1 MSKKEELKEQILRL
15 TREYYQEAHAKAQ
28 DFVPGKTK
36 VNYGGRYFDD
46 REMVNLV
53 DASLDFWLTAGPW
66 AHRFEVGLA
75 KWLGVTY
82 CSLCNSGSSA
92 NLLAF
97 SALTAHEL
105 GDRAIKRGDE
115 VITVAAGF
123 PTTVS
128 AILQYHAVP
137 VFVDMRIEDS
147 NIDVTQLEAALSPKT
162 DIVFVT
168 TSRDR
173 AIDAFAVGA
182 VHYLVK
188 PVTTDAIRE
197 AFARIAEKWSKK
209 RPLFTV
215 KVGRALCSE
224 FLESVVSISSR
235 DHAVEIA
242 LASGETFIV
251 NCGSS
256 ELLPQLDERFL
267 KLRRG
272 FLVNMEYIA
281 NMGAEGCTLRNGEEV
296 LFSRKERISIREAY
310 NRWVFSRLAERR

>member
-1 MSKKEELKEQILRL
+1 MSAVRLALPFLFSEETVRIAVL
-15 TREYYQEAHAKAQ
+15 
-28 DFVPGKTK
+28 D
-36 VNYGGRYFDD
+36 DD
-46 REMVNLV
+46 RQETEALEEALRGW
-53 DASLDFWLTAGPW
+53 DPTRSAECFADGASL
-66 AHRFEVGLA
+66 LA
-75 KWLGVTY
+75 AAKVQPP
-82 CSLCNSGSSA
+82 
-92 NLLAF
+92 F
-97 SALTAHEL
+97 
-105 GDRAIKRGDE
+105 
-115 VITVAAGF
+115 TVAFIDIYLPKENGVEIAKELA
-123 PTTVS
+123 
-128 AILQYHAVP
+128 AI
-137 VFVDMRIEDS
+137 
-147 NIDVTQLEAALSPKT
+147 SPKT

-168 TSRDR
+168 TSREH
-173 AIDAFAVGA
+173 AVQAFEVGA

-188 PVTTDAIRE
+188 PVTTEGIRE
-197 AFARIAEKWSKK
+197 AFSRIAAKWAKP
-209 RPLFTV
+209 RPILSV
-215 KVGRALCSE
+215 KVGKALLSE
-224 FLESVVSISSR
+224 FLENIVGISSR